1 MYQPRMAG
9 LREYTISS
17 LRKELGRV
25 SNFNQSIIWHHHMRD
40 HVEMEHLSKF
50 DAFMKNGDQAMDL

>member
-1 MYQPRMAG
+1 MYQLRMAG

-25 SNFNQSIIWHHHMRD
+25 SNVNQSITWHQHMKD
-40 HVEMEHLSKF
+40 HVEMEYLSKF
-50 DAFMKNGDQAMDL
+50 DAFMYNRDQAMDL

>member
-1 MYQPRMAG
+1 MYQLTMAG
-9 LREYTISS
+9 LREYTILS

-25 SNFNQSIIWHHHMRD
+25 SDFNQSITWHQHIKD

-50 DAFMKNGDQAMDL
+50 DAFMYNRDQAMDL